1 MFICTSIY
9 IVPHHPYYCMLI
21 ISVSFLYLY
30 IVSDHPYNAKIICF
44 SCSAHI
50 LYVCTLYSILYQI
63 IPTMQN
69 WSISCLYEHHTRPS
83 LLCRN
88 YQFRVHICILYQT
101 IPTRVKLSGSC
112 SYILNRAIPTRHA
125 VQTPSVCDAWP
136 PFQPSMVLVATSW
149 FSGFWRIF
157 FLQYLL
163 EN

>member
-9 IVPHHPYYCMLI
+9 IVSDHPYYCMLI

-44 SCSAHI
+44 VLCS
-50 LYVCTLYSILYQI
+50 YTVCMYTVQYIVSDHPYYAKLINFVFIWTSYWT
-63 IPTMQN
+63 IPTM
-69 WSISCLYEHHTRPS
+69 SE
-83 LLCRN
+83 
-88 YQFRVHICILYQT
+88 
-101 IPTRVKLSGSC
+101 LSVSW
-112 SYILNRAIPTRHA
+112 SYISNQAIPTRHA

-163 EN
+163 EI